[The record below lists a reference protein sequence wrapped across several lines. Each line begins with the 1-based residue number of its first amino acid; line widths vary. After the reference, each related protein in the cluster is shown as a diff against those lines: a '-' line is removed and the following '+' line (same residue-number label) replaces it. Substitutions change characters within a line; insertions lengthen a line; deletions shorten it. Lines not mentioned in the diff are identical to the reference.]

1 MKNLLISIIFFLVSY
16 NSFCRDGEIWFY
28 IEDNTASNYR
38 VEATRLNNN
47 DPLFGADFMEVDTD
61 IYNFVVCNSSHLPAP
76 YPWDFWRGYDYLR
89 NYGNFPEIG
98 EGKLQFALYRD
109 EVLVFKFKIDLVHAG
124 LSPLGSPDLNFEYN
138 FANPNV
144 IISTS
149 AGITTQI
156 SYDSFVNCWTL
167 RGETR
172 NISYYVNQINLTNL
186 VGSTVENSIK
196 TTFNSAPMGFPD
208 TTAQVNIQYNPGTV
222 VNLWRGVYYNI
233 STSHTSYVKNGVNY
247 NFRNWE
253 NYNNYSSSSTLKV
266 EDFTDKF
273 SSRYYQ
279 TQPLT
284 VLNNLEGG
292 NSIDNFNLIWQNPN
306 PDITTTWP
314 FGTAYYTF
322 SYQSPILDLYSIEAP
337 STFQN
342 LNTTWWFNRWN
353 DGTTNNTKQGVSVA
367 APTTITAYYKGHFRS
382 NSTSGISS
390 NSQRKMVRTD
400 NGIYHLVYE

>member
-124 LSPLGSPDLNFEYN
+124 LPPLGSPDLNFEYN

-172 NISYYVNQINLTNL
+172 NISYYVNQINLT
-186 VGSTVENSIK
+186 
-196 TTFNSAPMGFPD
+196 
-208 TTAQVNIQYNPGTV
+208 
-222 VNLWRGVYYNI
+222 
-233 STSHTSYVKNGVNY
+233 
-247 NFRNWE
+247 
-253 NYNNYSSSSTLKV
+253 
-266 EDFTDKF
+266 
-273 SSRYYQ
+273 
-279 TQPLT
+279 
-284 VLNNLEGG
+284 
-292 NSIDNFNLIWQNPN
+292 
-306 PDITTTWP
+306 
-314 FGTAYYTF
+314 
-322 SYQSPILDLYSIEAP
+322 
-337 STFQN
+337 
-342 LNTTWWFNRWN
+342 
-353 DGTTNNTKQGVSVA
+353 
-367 APTTITAYYKGHFRS
+367 
-382 NSTSGISS
+382 
-390 NSQRKMVRTD
+390 
-400 NGIYHLVYE
+400 